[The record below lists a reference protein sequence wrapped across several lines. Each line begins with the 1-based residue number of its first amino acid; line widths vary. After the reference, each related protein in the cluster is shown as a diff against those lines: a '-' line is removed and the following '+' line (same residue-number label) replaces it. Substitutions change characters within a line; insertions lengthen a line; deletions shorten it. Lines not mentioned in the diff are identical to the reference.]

1 MDFLKNKKTFLV
13 TGGSGFIGSKI
24 TEMLLKEGHKVS
36 IFDNNFRGKL
46 SRIKKIKNKN
56 LKFFKGD
63 IRNYNQLKKS
73 FKNVDSVIHL
83 AYING
88 TKFFY
93 TQPTLVLD
101 VAIKG
106 LMNVVD
112 ICINKKIKEVYIAS
126 SSEVYQ
132 TPIKIPT
139 DEEEMMKIP
148 NVMNPRYSYG
158 GGKILSELVG
168 INYGRKYFKKLI
180 IFRPHNVYS
189 EDMGDDHVIPE
200 FIKKF
205 KQLRNRKFK
214 IIGTGNEIRSF
225 IHIDDFV
232 NAFRLIMKKGEH
244 LNIYNIGTN
253 EKIKIKDLAIKLSKI
268 FKKKIK
274 IIKTSKHI
282 GGTNIRIPDIKKI
295 KKLGFKQRINLDE
308 GLRKILSL
316 KID

>member
-1 MDFLKNKKTFLV
+1 MKNKKTFLV
-13 TGGSGFIGSKI
+13 TGGSGFIGSNI
-24 TEMLLKEGHKVS
+24 TKMLLEEGHKVN

-83 AYING
+83 AYVNG

-106 LMNVVD
+106 LINVVD
-112 ICINKKIKEVYIAS
+112 ICVNKNIKEVYIAS

-132 TPIKIPT
+132 TPNKIPT

-168 INYGRKYFKKLI
+168 INYGKKYFKKLI

-214 IIGTGNEIRSF
+214 IIGTGDEIRSF

-232 NAFRLIMKKGEH
+232 NAFRLIMKKGRH

-268 FKKKIK
+268 LKKKIK
-274 IIKTSKHI
+274 IIRTSKHV
-282 GGTNIRIPDIKKI
+282 G
-295 KKLGFKQRINLDE
+295 
-308 GLRKILSL
+308 S
-316 KID
+316 

>member
-1 MDFLKNKKTFLV
+1 MKNKKTFLV

-24 TEMLLKEGHKVS
+24 TEMLLKEGHKVN

>member
-1 MDFLKNKKTFLV
+1 MKNKKTFLV

-214 IIGTGNEIRSF
+214 ET
-225 IHIDDFV
+225 
-232 NAFRLIMKKGEH
+232 
-244 LNIYNIGTN
+244 
-253 EKIKIKDLAIKLSKI
+253 KI
-268 FKKKIK
+268 
-274 IIKTSKHI
+274 
-282 GGTNIRIPDIKKI
+282 
-295 KKLGFKQRINLDE
+295 
-308 GLRKILSL
+308 
-316 KID
+316 

>member
-1 MDFLKNKKTFLV
+1 MVFLKIKKTFLV
-13 TGGSGFIGSKI
+13 TGGTGFIGSNI
-24 TEMLLKEGHKVS
+24 TKMLLKQGHKVY

-46 SRIKKIKNKN
+46 SRIERFKNKN
-56 LKFFKGD
+56 LRFFKGD
-63 IRNYNQLKKS
+63 IRNYQQLSKA
-73 FKNVDSVIHL
+73 FKNVDAVIHL

-106 LMNVVD
+106 LMNVID
-112 ICINKKIKEVYIAS
+112 ICIKKKIKEVYIAS

-132 TPIKIPT
+132 TPNNVPT

-148 NVMNPRYSYG
+148 DVMNPRYSYG

-168 INYGRKYFKKLI
+168 INYGRKYFKKLV

-189 EDMGDDHVIPE
+189 GDMGNDHVIPE

-205 KQLRNRKFK
+205 KKLKNRKFK
-214 IIGTGNEIRSF
+214 IIGSGNEIRSF

-232 NAFRLIMKKGEH
+232 SAFKLIMKKGKH

-253 EKIKIKDLAIKLSKI
+253 EKIKIRDLALKLSKI
-268 FKKKIK
+268 LKKKIR
-274 IIKTSKHI
+274 IIKTSKHA
-282 GGTNIRIPDIKKI
+282 GGTNIRVPNIKKI
-295 KKLGFKQRINLDE
+295 KRLGFRQKISLDE
-308 GLRKILSL
+308 GLKKILN
-316 KID
+316 

>member
-1 MDFLKNKKTFLV
+1 LKNKKTFLV

-253 EKIKIKDLAIKLSKI
+253 EKIKIKDLAIKLSEI

>member
-1 MDFLKNKKTFLV
+1 MEFLKNKKTFLV
-13 TGGSGFIGSKI
+13 TGGSGFIGSNI
-24 TEMLLKEGHKVS
+24 TKMLLKEGHKVN

-83 AYING
+83 AYVNG

-106 LMNVVD
+106 LINVVD
-112 ICINKKIKEVYIAS
+112 ICVNKSIKEVYIAS

-132 TPIKIPT
+132 TPNKIPT

-168 INYGRKYFKKLI
+168 INYGKKYFKKLI

-189 EDMGDDHVIPE
+189 EDMGNDHVIPE

-214 IIGTGNEIRSF
+214 IIGTGDEIRSF

-232 NAFRLIMKKGEH
+232 NAFRLIMKKGRH

-268 FKKKIK
+268 LKKKIK
-274 IIKTSKHI
+274 IIRTSKHM
-282 GGTNIRIPDIKKI
+282 GSTNIRIPDIKKI
-295 KKLGFKQRINLDE
+295 KKLGFKQKINLDD
-308 GLRKILSL
+308 GLKRILGLEIS
-316 KID
+316 

>member
-253 EKIKIKDLAIKLSKI
+253 EKIKIKDLAIKLSEI

>member
-1 MDFLKNKKTFLV
+1 MKNKKTFLV
-13 TGGSGFIGSKI
+13 TGGSGFIGSNI
-24 TEMLLKEGHKVS
+24 TKMLLEEGHKVN

-83 AYING
+83 AYVNG

-106 LMNVVD
+106 LINVVD
-112 ICINKKIKEVYIAS
+112 ICVNKNIKEVYIAS

-132 TPIKIPT
+132 TPNKIPT

-168 INYGRKYFKKLI
+168 INYGKKYFKKLI

-214 IIGTGNEIRSF
+214 IIGTGDEIRSF

-232 NAFRLIMKKGEH
+232 NAFRLIMKKGRH

-268 FKKKIK
+268 LKKKIK
-274 IIKTSKHI
+274 IIRTSKHV
-282 GGTNIRIPDIKKI
+282 GSTNIRIPDIKKI
-295 KKLGFKQRINLDE
+295 KKLGFKQKINLDN
-308 GLRKILSL
+308 GLKRILGLEIS
-316 KID
+316 

>member
-1 MDFLKNKKTFLV
+1 MKNKKTFLV

>member
-1 MDFLKNKKTFLV
+1 MKNKKTFLV
-13 TGGSGFIGSKI
+13 TGGSGFIGSNI
-24 TEMLLKEGHKVS
+24 TKMLLKEGHKVN

-83 AYING
+83 AYVNG

-106 LMNVVD
+106 LINVVD
-112 ICINKKIKEVYIAS
+112 ICVNKSIKEVYIAS

-132 TPIKIPT
+132 TPNKIPT

-168 INYGRKYFKKLI
+168 INYGKKYFKKLI

-189 EDMGDDHVIPE
+189 EDMGNDHVIPE

-214 IIGTGNEIRSF
+214 IIGTGDEIRSF

-232 NAFRLIMKKGEH
+232 NAFRLIMKKGRH

-268 FKKKIK
+268 LKKKIK
-274 IIKTSKHI
+274 IIRTSKHM
-282 GGTNIRIPDIKKI
+282 GSTNIRIPDIKKI
-295 KKLGFKQRINLDE
+295 KKLGFKQKINLDD
-308 GLRKILSL
+308 GLKRILGLEIS
-316 KID
+316 

>member
-1 MDFLKNKKTFLV
+1 MKNKKTFLV

-253 EKIKIKDLAIKLSKI
+253 EKIKIKDLAIKLSEI

>member
-1 MDFLKNKKTFLV
+1 MEFLKNKKTFLV
-13 TGGSGFIGSKI
+13 TGGSGFIGSNI
-24 TEMLLKEGHKVS
+24 TKMLLEEGHKVN

-83 AYING
+83 AYVNG

-106 LMNVVD
+106 LINVVD
-112 ICINKKIKEVYIAS
+112 ICVNKNIKEVYIAS

-132 TPIKIPT
+132 TPNKIPT

-168 INYGRKYFKKLI
+168 INYGKKYFKKLI

-214 IIGTGNEIRSF
+214 IIGTGDEIRSF

-232 NAFRLIMKKGEH
+232 NAFRLIMKKGRH

-268 FKKKIK
+268 LKKKIK
-274 IIKTSKHI
+274 IIRTSKHV
-282 GGTNIRIPDIKKI
+282 GSTNIRIPDIKKI
-295 KKLGFKQRINLDE
+295 KKLGFKQKINLDN
-308 GLRKILSL
+308 GLKRILGLEIS
-316 KID
+316 

>member
-1 MDFLKNKKTFLV
+1 MKNKKTFLV

-24 TEMLLKEGHKVS
+24 TEMLLKEGHKVN

-63 IRNYNQLKKS
+63 IRDYNQLKKS

-253 EKIKIKDLAIKLSKI
+253 EKIKIKDLAIKLSEI